1 MSPKH
6 VLRPVLMSS
15 VAIVALGQASPV
27 LAQCVLTP
35 TAGDDAHICDS
46 GTSAGG
52 LDDPD
57 GNNQLTLPAGGTG
70 TVAGDVSFG
79 DGADIVVIDSG
90 RIEGAV
96 NQGNGDDSFAISA
109 GTVTGQVQQGEGRSE
124 EHTSE
129 LQSLMRNSYAVFC

>member
-6 VLRPVLMSS
+6 VLPPVLMSS

-57 GNNQLTLPAGGTG
+57 GNNQLTLPAGGTAPG
-70 TVAGDVSFG
+70 AGDVS
-79 DGADIVVIDSG
+79 
-90 RIEGAV
+90 
-96 NQGNGDDSFAISA
+96 
-109 GTVTGQVQQGEGRSE
+109 RSE
-124 EHTSE
+124 ERRVGKACVSTCKTRWSPDNKKKK
-129 LQSLMRNSYAVFC
+129 QN

>member
-96 NQGNGDDSFAISA
+96 TQGHGVDSFPISGIGRA
-109 GTVTGQVQQGEGRSE
+109 HGCTPVTNDHILSRPLSAKNK
-124 EHTSE
+124 T
-129 LQSLMRNSYAVFC
+129 

>member
-6 VLRPVLMSS
+6 VLPPVLMSS

-52 LDDPD
+52 LADPD

-70 TVAGDVSFG
+70 HVAADVSVG
-79 DGADIVVIDSG
+79 DGADIVVIASG
-90 RIEGAV
+90 RTEGGV
-96 NQGNGDDSFAISA
+96 PA
-109 GTVTGQVQQGEGRSE
+109 GKAHASCPHRPDT
-124 EHTSE
+124 
-129 LQSLMRNSYAVFC
+129 

>member
-35 TAGDDAHICDS
+35 TAGDDAHICDI

-52 LDDPD
+52 LGDPD
-57 GNNQLTLPAGGTG
+57 GSHPLTPPAGGTA
-70 TVAGDVSFG
+70 TAAGGGSL
-79 DGADIVVIDSG
+79 
-90 RIEGAV
+90 GAV
-96 NQGNGDDSFAISA
+96 PNLVVLRFGQIHGLCH
-109 GTVTGQVQQGEGRSE
+109 TGQCS
-124 EHTSE
+124 
-129 LQSLMRNSYAVFC
+129 